1 MMPTSSQWR
10 KDSGNDGG
18 EGGRIK
24 KVVDRADGSVIANW
38 IGYHNTLLRYYLH
51 LDPDTLSDEQW
62 AETIAQLVDIR
73 KQEAKANK
81 L

>member
-1 MMPTSSQWR
+1 M
-10 KDSGNDGG
+10 K
-18 EGGRIK
+18 
-24 KVVDRADGSVIANW
+24 ANW

-62 AETIAQLVDIR
+62 AETIAQLADIR